1 MGAKLQDKVVVV
13 TGASSGFGRAIA
25 KACAAEGA
33 KVVVSD
39 VHENPNAGGFED
51 DAALTTVEAIEK
63 LGGTGT
69 YVGCDVTKEDQVDRL
84 VAETVRAYGRIDV
97 MVNNAGV
104 YRNGKRLHEFD
115 EADLDVC
122 YEVNVKGTFFGAKAA
137 IRQMLEQGDGGVIV
151 NLVSTAGLQGHPN
164 QSVYNISKGAQA
176 NLTRCLAIEYGKDRI
191 RVNGIC
197 PTYAKTSLT
206 RELFDDKDFDQVFT
220 ESIPLKRWGEVEDI
234 ANLAVFLA
242 SDDSSYIHGDLIKV
256 DGGETLCRYS
266 V

>member
-1 MGAKLQDKVVVV
+1 MPRLQNKVVVV
-13 TGASSGFGRAIA
+13 TGASSGFGRGIA

-33 KVVVSD
+33 SVVVSD
-39 VHENPNAGGFED
+39 VHENPNTGGFED
-51 DAALTTVEAIEK
+51 DAALTTVDAIEK
-63 LGGTGT
+63 LGGTAI
-69 YVGCDVTKEDQVDRL
+69 YVGCDVTQEDQVDTL
-84 VAETVRAYGRIDV
+84 IAETVRAFGRIDV

-104 YRNGKRLHEFD
+104 YRSGKRLHEFAA
-115 EADLDVC
+115 ADLDAC
-122 YEVNVKGTFFGAKAA
+122 FEVNVKGTFFGAKAA
-137 IRQMLEQGDGGVIV
+137 IRQMLDQGDGGVII

-176 NLTRCLAIEYGKDRI
+176 NLTRCLAIEYGQDGI

-206 RELFDDKDFDQVFT
+206 RALFDDKDFDQVFT
-220 ESIPLKRWGEVEDI
+220 ESIPLKRWGDVEDI

-242 SDDSSYIHGDLIKV
+242 SDESGYIHGDLIKV

>member
-122 YEVNVKGTFFGAKAA
+122 YEVNVKGTFFGAKAG
-137 IRQMLEQGDGGVIV
+137 IRRMLEQGDGGVIV

-164 QSVYNISKGAQA
+164 QSVYNISKGGAGQPHPVPRDRVRQGPDPRQRDLPDLREDLAHPRAVRRQGLRPGLRRVDPAQA
-176 NLTRCLAIEYGKDRI
+176 VG
-191 RVNGIC
+191 
-197 PTYAKTSLT
+197 
-206 RELFDDKDFDQVFT
+206 
-220 ESIPLKRWGEVEDI
+220 
-234 ANLAVFLA
+234 
-242 SDDSSYIHGDLIKV
+242 
-256 DGGETLCRYS
+256 
-266 V
+266 

>member
-1 MGAKLQDKVVVV
+1 MARLQDKVVIV
-13 TGASSGFGRAIA
+13 TGSSSGFGRGIA

-39 VHENPNAGGFED
+39 LKEQPNAGGFED
-51 DAALTTVEAIEK
+51 DPDLTTVESIHQQ
-63 LGGTGT
+63 GGEAR
-69 YVGCDVTKEDQVDRL
+69 YVGCDVTQSSQVADL
-84 VAETVRAYGRIDV
+84 VAETVGTFGRLDV

-104 YRNGKRLHEFD
+104 YRAGMRLHEFS
-115 EADLDVC
+115 EEDLDIC
-122 YEVNVKGTFFGAKAA
+122 FNVNAKGTFFGSQEA
-137 IRQMLEQGDGGVIV
+137 IKQFLAQDEGGVIV

-176 NLTRCLAIEYGKDRI
+176 NLTRCLAIEYGKDQI

-206 RELFDDKDFDQVFT
+206 RELFEDREFDRDFT
-220 ESIPLKRWGEVEDI
+220 ESIPLKRWGEVEDV

-242 SDDSSYIHGDLIKV
+242 SDESSYIHGDLVKI

>member
-1 MGAKLQDKVVVV
+1 MGTKLQDKVVVV

-63 LGGTGT
+63 LGGAGT
-69 YVGCDVTKEDQVDRL
+69 YVGCDVTKEDQVERL

-151 NLVSTAGLQGHPN
+151 NLVSTAGLQGHPT
-164 QSVYNISKGAQA
+164 SPSTTSPRARRPTSPGASRSSTA
-176 NLTRCLAIEYGKDRI
+176 RIGSASTGSARPTPRPRSPASCSTTRTSTRSSPSRSRSSGGARSTTSPGSPCSWR
-191 RVNGIC
+191 
-197 PTYAKTSLT
+197 PTTPATST
-206 RELFDDKDFDQVFT
+206 GT
-220 ESIPLKRWGEVEDI
+220 
-234 ANLAVFLA
+234 
-242 SDDSSYIHGDLIKV
+242 
-256 DGGETLCRYS
+256 
-266 V
+266 